1 MVEVKVGG
9 LVPDPK
15 NPGSYILLLKVPGS
29 TRYLPI
35 WIGPAEANAIGMVL
49 RNQHFERPLTHDLLQ
64 HVIQGLG
71 ASVVRVVITTIQE
84 STFFAR
90 IFLERD
96 HEILSV
102 DARPSD
108 SIALAVRVKCPI
120 FLTSELL
127 DSQQAHLVE
136 IEDESAPS
144 PAGAAGPGG
153 AAEPVSSETLEDLM
167 RSVERGE
174 GRPPGVAGQ
183 PPGDASTDDPPDAP
197 DAPDAPESGADD
209 DPNDGPDR
217 A

>member
-15 NPGSYILLLKVPGS
+15 NPGSYILLLKVPGT

-49 RNQHFERPLTHDLLQ
+49 RNQRFERPLTHDLLQ

-71 ASVVRVVITTIQE
+71 ATVARVVITTIQD

-108 SIALAVRVKCPI
+108 SIALAVRVRCPI

-127 DSQQAHLVE
+127 DSQQGHLVE
-136 IEDESAPS
+136 IDEEPES
-144 PAGAAGPGG
+144 PGATAGEVTLPGAVVG
-153 AAEPVSSETLEDLM
+153 GDSLEDLM
-167 RSVERGE
+167 RQVERGE
-174 GRPPGVAGQ
+174 GRPE
-183 PPGDASTDDPPDAP
+183 
-197 DAPDAPESGADD
+197 ESPDD
-209 DPNDGPDR
+209 DRESDPDDEPDNE
-217 A
+217 